1 MLGIPMLRLL
11 FSFSGF
17 FVVVEV
23 WYVRQ
28 RQTEPLIPSCRWR
41 YALTAHLEITFKVK
55 KTGTERLNIDNYSN
69 VKF

>member
-23 WYVRQ
+23 RYVRQ
-28 RQTEPLIPSCRWR
+28 RQTELLIPSCRWR
-41 YALTAHLEITFKVK
+41 YTLTAHLEITFKVK
-55 KTGTERLNIDNYSN
+55 KTGTERFKY
-69 VKF
+69 

>member
-1 MLGIPMLRLL
+1 MLGIPMLRLF

-23 WYVRQ
+23 RYVRQ

-55 KTGTERLNIDNYSN
+55 KTGTERFKY
-69 VKF
+69 

>member
-23 WYVRQ
+23 RYVRQ

-41 YALTAHLEITFKVK
+41 YALTAHVEITFKVK
-55 KTGTERLNIDNYSN
+55 KTGTERFKY
-69 VKF
+69 